1 MQKQSE
7 RRTKCSTASMG
18 LPQKLT
24 PQFTAQ
30 VAAHDAHSSGCYRG
44 ETNLVEA
51 GNPEV
56 CTAEEEDQHQP
67 EEPGAELAVAVYG
80 GAHQRGQ
87 GLAEQNALCAD
98 HAAEQGVADGQS
110 LHPAM
115 GHASQALTPAHKSS
129 SL

>member
-1 MQKQSE
+1 
-7 RRTKCSTASMG
+7 MG
-18 LPQKLT
+18 LPQTLT
-24 PQFTAQ
+24 TPFTAN
-30 VAAHDAHSSGCYRG
+30 AAHDAYSSGCYHG

-51 GNPEV
+51 CNPEV

-67 EEPGAELAVAVYG
+67 EEPGTKLAVTVYG

-87 GLAEQNALCAD
+87 GFAEQNALCAD

-115 GHASQALTPAHKSS
+115 GHASQALAPADKSS

>member
-1 MQKQSE
+1 
-7 RRTKCSTASMG
+7 MG
-18 LPQKLT
+18 MPQKLT
-24 PQFTAQ
+24 PLFTAEA
-30 VAAHDAHSSGCYRG
+30 AAHNAHSSGCCHA

-56 CTAEEEDQHQP
+56 CTTEEEDQHKP

-115 GHASQALTPAHKSS
+115 GHASQALAPAHKSS